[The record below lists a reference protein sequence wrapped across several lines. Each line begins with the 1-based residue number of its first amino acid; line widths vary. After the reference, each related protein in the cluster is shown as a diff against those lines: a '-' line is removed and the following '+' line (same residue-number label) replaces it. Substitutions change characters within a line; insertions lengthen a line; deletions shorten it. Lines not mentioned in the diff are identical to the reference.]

1 MILCWKYV
9 HTRCIKCLIC
19 VQNAMLLK
27 CVHIMC
33 NNKFLCV
40 YMMQENIFVCLHDKV
55 DFFICVCIL
64 QIRICAIK
72 HCDVEIGGN
81 QNTHRKSLSDMSQL
95 PSHEITSSAI
105 KKGPKCPYKMGGL
118 SWRGQLTS
126 ILPSQSIWI
135 PSWGGRVRGY
145 GVLATLST
153 IFQLYRGRFLSWWD
167 M

>member
-1 MILCWKYV
+1 
-9 HTRCIKCLIC
+9 
-19 VQNAMLLK
+19 MLLK

-105 KKGPKCPYKMGGL
+105 KKVLRVLIRVVASREGDNLQVFYLLRASEFHPGGGGL
-118 SWRGQLTS
+118 
-126 ILPSQSIWI
+126 
-135 PSWGGRVRGY
+135 
-145 GVLATLST
+145 GV
-153 IFQLYRGRFLSWWD
+153 
-167 M
+167 MVC